1 MMMLIIIIVVVTEPT
16 LMMKTQHHNHHSAI
30 TMPDLTLP
38 RTTSKPSKKA
48 TRSFSVAL

>member
-1 MMMLIIIIVVVTEPT
+1 MMMLIIIVVTEPT
-16 LMMKTQHHNHHSAI
+16 LMMKTQQHGHHSAI